1 MDLKNLKPI
10 LGRWLTIEELR
21 GFLTE
26 TPEEVVQQVPIN
38 RKLLETASEFVE
50 ARQGRW
56 EHPDWE
62 GFLARLSND
71 GFRLSK
77 ELEPPIGNILEIF
90 KAYYHRDGFEAIA
103 EKRRK
108 PAAQKHTR
116 ANKATTAPGRKQTIK
131 QA

>member
-1 MDLKNLKPI
+1 MELKNLKPI
-10 LGRWLTIEELR
+10 LGRWLTIDELR

-26 TPEEVVQQVPIN
+26 TPEEVIEQLPIN

-50 ARQGRW
+50 ERQGRW

-62 GFLARLSND
+62 GFLARLSSD

-90 KAYYHRDGFEAIA
+90 KAYYRRDGFETIA

-108 PAAQKHTR
+108 PAVEKNTR
-116 ANKATTAPGRKQTIK
+116 AKKTATAPGKKRTIK